1 MKTYNR
7 QHTPLPGGLLGAL
20 LTALLVLLTMT
31 FASPAEAEEKLYIIN
46 IASSL
51 KNFSEKSLPKITIED
66 NQVFYTSKVNYR
78 KKEWNSLRLGF
89 FKTKEAATKT
99 LNKIKKRYPDAF
111 LGLVSSTELQ
121 LSIKTAI
128 NKKHSI
134 AEQLL
139 VKLEDTLTATPSI
152 TIPISKKPSTEEDD
166 KKLDIEN
173 YYIISLLTANNLSK
187 FTKILK
193 HKTVQKHVLYIS
205 ELEIDNRIWYQYR
218 IGFFINEKLAES
230 ALKNIKDGFP
240 VARIIRISKA
250 EKQLATKKIRAFNST
265 FSPSSGIPRKTKH
278 PENARTVYQ
287 KLIKKGSGALSV
299 NNYKKAINA
308 FNELLSYPENS
319 FSMDAQELVGFAYEL
334 NKQIAYARHS
344 YEQYLSLYPES
355 KGATRVQQRLASLI
369 TARKSTPKGLRDA
382 KGSKLVP
389 KWEIFGS
396 ISQFYRRDTSSFD
409 INTETETSVI
419 NITDDRV
426 NVSEIDSILNLNA
439 RHRSDDY
446 DLRARF
452 TGGYIYDLQND
463 NNESNEL
470 PINEVYFDALDIK
483 NNANARVGRQRT
495 NKGGVFGRFD
505 GIDTGYQVND
515 WVKVNF
521 TTGYLVPSI
530 TESANT
536 DAFFTSFKV
545 DFGTFFNA
553 WDFSLYYM
561 QQDEG
566 EVSAREAIGTE
577 FRYFHPRRSLFGLID
592 HDILFDETNTIL
604 LNGSWTLPNKV
615 SLNGAID
622 IRQSPLL
629 TIQNALQGQPFETI
643 KDMLNSFSEDL
654 LLDFASDRTAEVKTF
669 IVGMS
674 MPLSKSYTFNTDI
687 TSSKISATDASAGV
701 EAFPATDTEYFVNA
715 QLVGNHM
722 FKQNDSSIVGINY
735 NDTTH
740 NNTLTLRWNYR
751 LPYTQKIRLNP
762 RVSIAT
768 RDNDDDTSQS
778 IVGLAFK
785 MDYRRDRHTSF
796 EVELNSETSDKSLV
810 SGQEKNDLFYINI
823 GYHHNF

>member
-1 MKTYNR
+1 MKIYPR
-7 QHTPLPGGLLGAL
+7 QRTSYLSAL
-20 LTALLVLLTMT
+20 LLLLTIAFT
-31 FASPAEAEEKLYIIN
+31 ASAQAVEKLYIIN

-51 KNFSEKSLPKITIED
+51 KNFNEKSLPKVTIKD
-66 NQVFYTSKVNYR
+66 NQRFYTTKINYQN
-78 KKEWNSLRLGF
+78 KKWNSLRLGF
-89 FKTKEAATKT
+89 FKTKASATKT

-111 LGLVSSTELQ
+111 LGLVSKTDIQ
-121 LSIKTAI
+121 LSRKTEI
-128 NKKHSI
+128 NKKKSL

-139 VKLEDTLTATPSI
+139 VTAVDTLTVAPPI
-152 TIPISKKPSTEEDD
+152 TIPISKKPSPEEDE

-187 FTKILK
+187 FNSILK
-193 HKTVQKHVLYIS
+193 QKTVKKHVLYIS

-218 IGFFINEKLAES
+218 LGFFINEKTAES
-230 ALKNIKDGFP
+230 ALKNIKNDFP
-240 VARIIRISKA
+240 LARIISISKS
-250 EKQLATKKIRAFNST
+250 EKQVATKKIRAFNAT
-265 FSPSSGIPRKTKH
+265 FSPTSGIQRKTKH
-278 PENARTVYQ
+278 PENARIVYQ
-287 KLIKKGSGALSV
+287 KLIKKGSRALSTD
-299 NNYKKAINA
+299 NYKKAIGA

-319 FSMDAQELVGFAYEL
+319 FSMDAQELLGFAYEL

-369 TARKSTPKGLRDA
+369 TARKSIPKGLRDA
-382 KGSKLVP
+382 KATKLVP
-389 KWEIFGS
+389 KWETFGS

-409 INTETETSVI
+409 IDTETATSVI
-419 NITDDRV
+419 NITDERV
-426 NVSEIDSILNLNA
+426 NVSEIDSIVNFNA
-439 RHRSDDY
+439 RRRSDDH

-452 TGGYIYDLQND
+452 TGGYIYDLQSEND
-463 NNESNEL
+463 ESNEV
-470 PINEVYFDALDIK
+470 PINELYFDALDIK

-521 TTGYLVPSI
+521 TTGYLVPSV
-530 TESANT
+530 TESANK

-545 DFGTFFNA
+545 DLGTFFNA

-566 EVSAREAIGTE
+566 DVAAREAIGTE

-592 HDILFDETNTIL
+592 HDILFNETNTIL

-629 TIQNALQGQPFETI
+629 TIQNALQGQTFESI
-643 KDMLNSFSEDL
+643 KDMLASFSEDQ
-654 LLDFASDRTAEVKTF
+654 LLDIANDRTAEVKTF
-669 IVGMS
+669 IIGMS
-674 MPLSKSYTFNTDI
+674 MPLSKSYIFNTDI
-687 TSSKISATDASAGV
+687 TSSKISATEASAGI
-701 EAFPATDTEYFVNA
+701 EAFPATDTEYFINT
-715 QLVGNHM
+715 QLVGNHV
-722 FKQNDSSIVGINY
+722 FKQNDSSIVGLNY

-751 LPYTQKIRLNP
+751 LPLTPKIRLNP
-762 RVSIAT
+762 RLSIAD
-768 RDNDDDTSQS
+768 RDNDDGSSQS
-778 IVGLAFK
+778 IFGLAFK
-785 MDYRRDRHTSF
+785 ADYRWDRRTSF
-796 EVELNSETSDKSLV
+796 EVEFSSETSDKTLV
-810 SGQEKNDLFYINI
+810 SGQEKNDIFYINI